1 LPQNSVMN
9 HVDELKEDFKH
20 MGYAMFHQEHQKSK
34 KGKKKGLALKCVLSS
49 LTKNSA
55 SSISCAQRSVV
66 KGCEDLLSFISSRKY
81 NESCVCLGTET
92 NHSAVNGLKFEN

>member
-1 LPQNSVMN
+1 MLCFTRSTKNPK
-9 HVDELKEDFKH
+9 KE
-20 MGYAMFHQEHQKSK
+20 
-34 KGKKKGLALKCVLSS
+34 KKKGLALKCVLSS